1 MGQDTQLQEL
11 PVFDATNMVNAIY
24 LKGGRHASES
34 VAKIVDRKAA
44 EKPFTY
50 WGHNSSENIETT
62 AAKIMQIASN
72 GKPVYVLINMKE
84 RKDPAEEND
93 TVMERYR
100 TPDGNIVEI
109 DTNSVHVQGSS
120 KAIVMTDFHEIDLHN
135 FDLHDYV
142 AFLKG
147 RTNDA
152 AESFKGSLSMGV
164 IQRKP
169 DVKQRDTGSN
179 RVVDKNGGAQVRY
192 LLGIATPPYVVAS
205 VANEDADEQQ

>member
-34 VAKIVDRKAA
+34 VAKIVDRKAT

-72 GKPVYVLINMKE
+72 GKPAYVLINMKE

-152 AESFKGSLSMGV
+152 AASFKGSLSMGV

-179 RVVDKNGGAQVRY
+179 RVVDKMVEYRY
-192 LLGIATPPYVVAS
+192 VTFWALPLPLMWWHR
-205 VANEDADEQQ
+205 